1 MSIANVPI
9 RPPLRVLND
18 FCRPGYSG
26 RILSISR
33 FPGGRIAL
41 ICSALTLV
49 AGNVSQAE
57 TLETT
62 SFVPATPEEQ
72 FGYDF
77 ASYVPVMRPVEGT
90 ADVFSPAGLNQL
102 HMWSVDVEA
111 FQSFAESAGIAPEV
125 GLSPMQFIRPD
136 GSIVSFDS
144 AQSMSDYINTYD
156 ALAANLGNVPSNG
169 ALYQFSSFD
178 AIRSQITG
186 NSVSYN
192 GAVDSLFCGSTGLG
206 GSYDS
211 TLAIYHCLFGA
222 AQGALPAAQQINQL
236 NFVDFQFNRPTSE
249 MARSLNLMRGMRVAQ
264 RKTDEEIQ
272 GTNGGASGDQY
283 LMLGNLGLFFSA
295 GGSFGDVNTRQS
307 LPGYAINR
315 RTVTV
320 GPDYQVTDWLRTGLL
335 FNYVSTSSDLV
346 QGLGTF
352 RADSFRFT
360 PFLTFIPFENAY
372 VDLTIGYALHDNR
385 SERRS
390 FGVNYEANYTGDE
403 YSAALGA
410 GYNFNWGGLSVIPY
424 VQAAGISTEINRFR
438 EQSDSGVGITMGKQ
452 YRDSVT
458 TTVGTELNYVW
469 STPYGVVLPRVF
481 GEWVHEYRNSSQSIT
496 NTLGRNGF
504 ATSFVTPD
512 PIRNWANVGFG
523 AQFVMPNS
531 VSAFVNYTSLI
542 ISGATNHTLEG
553 GVRWDF

>member
-1 MSIANVPI
+1 MRIADALI
-9 RPPLRVLND
+9 RPTLWAANNRCRAAHDDRNRGTLR
-18 FCRPGYSG
+18 FSG
-26 RILSISR
+26 AWT
-33 FPGGRIAL
+33 AL
-41 ICSALTLV
+41 MCSTLAL
-49 AGNVSQAE
+49 AIGDVSQAE
-57 TLETT
+57 TLETA
-62 SFVPATPEEQ
+62 SFVPTSPEEQ
-72 FGYDF
+72 FNYDF
-77 ASYVPVMRPVEGT
+77 SSYVPVMEPIEGT

-102 HMWSVDVEA
+102 HMWSVDVEQ
-111 FQSFAESAGIAPEV
+111 FQSFAQSAGIAPEM
-125 GLSPMQFIRPD
+125 GLAPIQFIRPD
-136 GSIVSFDS
+136 GSVVSFGS

-169 ALYQFSSFD
+169 PLYQFSSFD
-178 AIRSQITG
+178 AISSEITG

-192 GAVDSLFCGSTGLG
+192 GAVGSLFCGSTGLS
-206 GSYDS
+206 GSADE
-211 TLAIYHCLFGA
+211 TLAIYQCLFGA

-249 MARSLNLMRGMRVAQ
+249 MAHNLNLMRGMRMAQ
-264 RKTDEEIQ
+264 QKTGQEIQ

-283 LMLGNLGLFFSA
+283 LTIGDLGLFFSA

-320 GPDYQVTDWLRTGLL
+320 GPDLQVTDWLRTGLL

-372 VDLTIGYALHDNR
+372 VDLTLGYALHDNR

-390 FGVNYEANYTGDE
+390 FGVNYEANYTGNE

-424 VQAAGISTEINRFR
+424 FQAAGISTELNRFR
-438 EQSDSGVGITMGKQ
+438 EDSVNGVGITMGKQ

-458 TTVGTELNYVW
+458 TTVGTELNYAW

-481 GEWVHEYRNSSQSIT
+481 GEWVHEYRNSSRAIT
-496 NTLGRNGF
+496 STLGRGGF

-523 AQFVMPNS
+523 TQFVMPNS
-531 VSAFVNYTSLI
+531 ISAFVNYSSLI
-542 ISGATNHTLEG
+542 IQGATNHTVEG
-553 GVRWDF
+553 GLRWDF